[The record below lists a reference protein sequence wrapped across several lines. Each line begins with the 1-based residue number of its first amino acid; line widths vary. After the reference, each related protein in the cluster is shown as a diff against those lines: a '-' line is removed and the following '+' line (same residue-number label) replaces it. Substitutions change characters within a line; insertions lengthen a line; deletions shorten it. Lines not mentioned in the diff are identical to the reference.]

1 MTSVI
6 LQDGKWQVSG
16 DILMDNANAV
26 LNDSRALDMPDN
38 LSIDLSAVASVDTA
52 ALSLV
57 MEWQRRAN
65 TSGQQVSFVNLPE
78 SLVSLAALYG
88 VTDFI
93 SVHTH

>member
-6 LQDGKWQVSG
+6 LQDDKWHVSG

-26 LNDSRALDMPDN
+26 LSESRALVMPDH
-38 LSIDLSAVASVDTA
+38 LSIDFSAVTSVDTA

-65 TSGQQVSFVNLPE
+65 LSSQQVSFINLPE

-93 SVHTH
+93 SVHVH

>member
-6 LQDGKWQVSG
+6 LQNDKWHVSG

-26 LNDSRALDMPDN
+26 LSESRALAMPDN
-38 LSIDLSAVASVDTA
+38 LSIDFSAVTSVDTA

-65 TSGQQVSFVNLPE
+65 LSSQQVSFINLPE

-93 SVHTH
+93 SVHAH